1 MDVVDVDPGPQ
12 ILAVGTSRWRSITLK
27 AQGVKERSVL
37 TDRSLKETNPAR
49 ESATKRAACSC
60 PRGGAP
66 AIPCGACVDG
76 MTCTGNNRTPVRN
89 AC

>member
-1 MDVVDVDPGPQ
+1 MFLRLCTMTWA
-12 ILAVGTSRWRSITLK
+12 IALAAASPLQ
-27 AQGVKERSVL
+27 AQGVRERSVL

-60 PRGGAP
+60 PRADAP

-76 MTCTGNNRTPVRN
+76 MSCTGNNRTPVRN